1 MGRMSTHTAM
11 TWAKR
16 TFCKAPYDIEEIDGI
31 ERVRFM
37 TSHPKDL
44 SDKLIEAMK
53 NCSKVCNHLHLPFQA
68 GSNRILK
75 LMNRRY
81 TKEHYLDLVDRIRA
95 AVPDIALSTDI
106 IVGFPGE
113 TEEDFEETLDVVRKV
128 QFDSAFMFIYSPRKG
143 TPAAKLEQT
152 TPSDVISRRF
162 KRLADLQTEIAT
174 SLAKSL
180 RVKP

>member
-11 TWAKR
+11 TWAKGPFAR
-16 TFCKAPYDIEEIDGI
+16 PLRYRGIDGI

-37 TSHPKDL
+37 TSIQDL

-53 NCSKVCNHLHLPFQA
+53 NCSKVCNHSSALQA

-95 AVPDIALSTDI
+95 AVPD
-106 IVGFPGE
+106 
-113 TEEDFEETLDVVRKV
+113 
-128 QFDSAFMFIYSPRKG
+128 
-143 TPAAKLEQT
+143 KLFL
-152 TPSDVISRRF
+152 PI
-162 KRLADLQTEIAT
+162 
-174 SLAKSL
+174 
-180 RVKP
+180 